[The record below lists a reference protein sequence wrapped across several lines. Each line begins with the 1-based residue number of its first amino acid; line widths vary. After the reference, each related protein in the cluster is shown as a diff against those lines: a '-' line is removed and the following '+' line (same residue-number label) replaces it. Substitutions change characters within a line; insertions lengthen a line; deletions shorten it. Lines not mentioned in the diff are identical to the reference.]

1 MGRSW
6 RRLLGHCLQRTDPR
20 AAEAELD
27 SPLAAFVR
35 CGSRFRAAQTRLSLA
50 RVLAET
56 DAAAAS
62 GEEAAAFAQLA
73 GMGAAVPGSPT
84 RSEDGLTPREEEVL
98 GLIAGGLSNPEIADR
113 LVVSR
118 RTVEHHVSHILT
130 KLGVSSRTQAAT
142 YAVRRTLGS
151 AAG

>member
-1 MGRSW
+1 
-6 RRLLGHCLQRTDPR
+6 
-20 AAEAELD
+20 
-27 SPLAAFVR
+27 
-35 CGSRFRAAQTRLSLA
+35 
-50 RVLAET
+50 
-56 DAAAAS
+56 
-62 GEEAAAFAQLA
+62 
-73 GMGAAVPGSPT
+73 
-84 RSEDGLTPREEEVL
+84 VL